1 MAGCSQAVVEIR
13 AMHIITILINV
24 RNSAYDF
31 SIKLSSGMCSP
42 GWRNGSNL
50 LDVIPKYTTYL
61 LVHNHGYYAHVT
73 VDSDK
78 SFRVP
83 LQISKS
89 AVGCLLS
96 LPPQ

>member
-1 MAGCSQAVVEIR
+1 MVVEIR
-13 AMHIITILINV
+13 AMHIITILINT
-24 RNSAYDF
+24 RSSAYDF
-31 SIKLSSGMCSP
+31 SIKLSLGMCSP
-42 GWRNGSNL
+42 DWRNGSNL
-50 LDVIPKYTTYL
+50 WAHVIPKYTTYL
-61 LVHNHGYYAHVT
+61 LMHNHSYYAHVT

-89 AVGCLLS
+89 AVGCLLR